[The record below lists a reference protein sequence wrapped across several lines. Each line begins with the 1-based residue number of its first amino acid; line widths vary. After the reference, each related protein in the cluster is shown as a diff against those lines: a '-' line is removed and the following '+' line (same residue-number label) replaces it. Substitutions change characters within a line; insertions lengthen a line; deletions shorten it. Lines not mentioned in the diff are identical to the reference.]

1 MQVKI
6 LGGGFYMT
14 RGTRSIMMVAVLSL
28 FLTVSLAGVALAADT
43 IGVLDPQKVLFQHPK
58 FQEVQKEIK
67 AMMEKKQ
74 AEAKA
79 AIEKATDDKEK
90 QKIFNTK
97 RQEAAMEEQKLM
109 QPLFKDID
117 LAIRTVAKTKGITI
131 VLDKAQVFF
140 GGVDI
145 TEDVIQ
151 NLKKKY
157 ATQ

>member
-1 MQVKI
+1 
-6 LGGGFYMT
+6 MT

-58 FQEVQKEIK
+58 FQEVQKQIK

>member
-1 MQVKI
+1 
-6 LGGGFYMT
+6 MT
-14 RGTRSIMMVAVLSL
+14 RSTKSVMMVAILSL
-28 FLTVSLAGVALAADT
+28 FLAVSLSSVALAADT

-58 FQEVQKEIK
+58 FQEVQKQIK

-145 TEDVIQ
+145 TQDVIQ

>member
-1 MQVKI
+1 
-6 LGGGFYMT
+6 MT

-79 AIEKATDDKEK
+79 AIEKAANDKEK

>member
-1 MQVKI
+1 
-6 LGGGFYMT
+6 MT

-58 FQEVQKEIK
+58 FQEVQKQIK

-79 AIEKATDDKEK
+79 AIEKAANDKEK